1 MWFVPINWAS
11 ILMKKAYNVGKMK
24 DPKDMLKDVSV
35 FQKLLDLTLRH
46 KKFHIPIVFSH
57 VSRIFLNHFL
67 LKHNIS
73 QAVWLAVIGW
83 ICILLVGA
91 QNREHHKCLIQ
102 ASKPTA
108 MKRMKN
114 EAAALQKMKDVAA
127 CEYHSFF
134 GYLLLTIP
142 GHEVSNICVVFNK
155 ST

>member
-1 MWFVPINWAS
+1 
-11 ILMKKAYNVGKMK
+11 MKKAYNVGKMK

-57 VSRIFLNHFL
+57 VSRIFLNYFL
-67 LKHNIS
+67 SKHNIS

>member
-1 MWFVPINWAS
+1 MRTFFDSTQSQESKSEVCTHVPLLLLLLQLPLLPQLPS
-11 ILMKKAYNVGKMK
+11 PSQL
-24 DPKDMLKDVSV
+24 P
-35 FQKLLDLTLRH
+35 LDLVISVVQL
-46 KKFHIPIVFSH
+46 V
-57 VSRIFLNHFL
+57 
-67 LKHNIS
+67 KHNIS
-73 QAVWLAVIGW
+73 QAVRLAVTGW